1 MLEIVVFC
9 SIIIF
14 KGDDSMHKVDL
25 FVIEDEKSICEEYKE
40 RVKNY
45 PEINYLGSTGNSE
58 KALQMCKELNPGA
71 LVLDLELQ
79 QGSGNGLDFLT
90 KLKKLNLPTKPYIIV
105 VTNIISPTTHK
116 IARQLG
122 TDFVITKSQKDYNVK
137 MVLDLFKTYNDVG
150 FGLDNDEMFEGNA
163 KMEAAIA
170 YREKLKNKITEELDL
185 IGISP
190 RVKGRKYL
198 RDAIEMTCDKE
209 RANLSTLIAKKYS
222 VSTASVERAMQG
234 AINRAWNSTD
244 TETLEKQY
252 TAYINPKRSVPTLM
266 EFVYFYADKVK
277 SNI

>member
-40 RVKNY
+40 RVKDY
-45 PEINYLGSTGNSE
+45 SEINYLGSTGSSE
-58 KALQMCKELNPGA
+58 KALQICKELNPGA

-79 QGSGNGLDFLT
+79 QGSGNGLEFLR
-90 KLKKLNLPTKPYIIV
+90 KLKNLNLPTKPYIIV

-150 FGLDNDEMFEGNA
+150 LGLDNDKMFEGSP

-170 YREKLKNKITEELDL
+170 YREKLKSRIAEELDL

-209 RANLSTLIAKKYS
+209 RTNLYAQIARNYSTS
-222 VSTASVERAMQG
+222 PASVERAMQN
-234 AINRAWNSTD
+234 AINRAWSVTD

-252 TAYINPKRSVPTLM
+252 TAYINPNRGYPTLT
-266 EFVYFYADKVK
+266 EFIYYYADKVK

>member
-1 MLEIVVFC
+1 
-9 SIIIF
+9 
-14 KGDDSMHKVDL
+14 
-25 FVIEDEKSICEEYKE
+25 
-40 RVKNY
+40 
-45 PEINYLGSTGNSE
+45 
-58 KALQMCKELNPGA
+58 MCKELNPGA

-170 YREKLKNKITEELDL
+170 YREKLKK
-185 IGISP
+185 
-190 RVKGRKYL
+190 
-198 RDAIEMTCDKE
+198 
-209 RANLSTLIAKKYS
+209 
-222 VSTASVERAMQG
+222 
-234 AINRAWNSTD
+234 NRRRT
-244 TETLEKQY
+244 
-252 TAYINPKRSVPTLM
+252 
-266 EFVYFYADKVK
+266 
-277 SNI
+277 